1 MRVMNRFISFVL
13 FLVVITVCIGFFRGW
28 FSLSTNKELLGNKLD
43 VNLKV
48 DRDKMEDD
56 AKAIQEKT
64 KSLIGSDK

>member
-1 MRVMNRFISFVL
+1 MNRFISFVL